1 MLGTRLR
8 CGSSRASSVA
18 RGSMRNRGAFGKEI
32 LALHCRVLHYADC
45 GATAWPSVSPRR
57 GRAIDA
63 FAPTMRADR
72 RYQPD
77 RSLAPNTRSLRLM
90 KRHAR
95 TLPLFITMVAML
107 AFAAPG
113 YGALTKPTVTAPTNG
128 ASYNTL
134 PHFSWN
140 PVSGADLSA
149 AAAAELVGRRRRTE
163 VPADGRHRPRAGVGA
178 ERLPGRHV
186 GDVVL
191 AVRPACQR
199 HLLLGRAA
207 DRCRGPR
214 RRPVAD
220 LALHLE
226 LADGHEPE
234 RDRPRSQL
242 AGLR

>member
-18 RGSMRNRGAFGKEI
+18 RVSMRNRGAFGKEI
-32 LALHCRVLHYADC
+32 IALHCIVPHYADC

-113 YGALTKPTVTAPTNG
+113 YGALAAPVGSNTTVGVPDPA
-128 ASYNTL
+128 
-134 PHFSWN
+134 FSWT
-140 PVSGADLSA
+140 PVSGADHYVFELDSGINLGTPLVSISTKNTEATLTTTIPDGPYTWRVGAVDASSNNPSWSA
-149 AAAAELVGRRRRTE
+149 AVHWTKTGTGPSLISPT
-163 VPADGRHRPRAGVGA
+163 DGGTV
-178 ERLPGRHV
+178 
-186 GDVVL
+186 
-191 AVRPACQR
+191 
-199 HLLLGRAA
+199 
-207 DRCRGPR
+207 
-214 RRPVAD
+214 
-220 LALHLE
+220 
-226 LADGHEPE
+226 
-234 RDRPRSQL
+234 
-242 AGLR
+242 